1 MIRRPPGTT
10 LTDTLFPYTTL
21 FLATLGGAKALGLD
35 SEIGSLLAGK
45 SADCI
50 AIDFNAAATQPVY
63 NVLSQIV
70 YAASRDQVS
79 DVFVAGRALL
89 RHRQLTTLDES
100 AAIAR
105 AGEWQQKIRP

>member
-1 MIRRPPGTT
+1 M
-10 LTDTLFPYTTL
+10 
-21 FLATLGGAKALGLD
+21 
-35 SEIGSLLAGK
+35 
-45 SADCI
+45 
-50 AIDFNAAATQPVY
+50 
-63 NVLSQIV
+63 LSQLV

-89 RHRQLTTLDES
+89 RNRQLTTLDES